1 MRKAFTL
8 VEMLVALVLISL
20 LIGVAVFAFRL
31 QLITIHKAKTEGLNT
46 VIKYTQVRSLIESM
60 KYYVVQE
67 YNMLNLPTKQL
78 HYFFQG
84 DSKHIKFITT
94 NPLYSTSDSLVELSC
109 KGDKLVYKEE
119 PLYGKIDFLQ
129 PDFLDSSDSSI
140 MYKNLSECTF
150 FYQDQDNLQK
160 NDLQNKMPK
169 AVGLKMTQNHKQ
181 QSMYISVKS
190 NDDSVLGR
198 VYNAI
203 YPPE

>member
-78 HYFFQG
+78 HLFFNG
-84 DSKHIKFITT
+84 DQREMKFITT
-94 NPLYSTSDSLVELSC
+94 NPILSSSDALVELVC
-109 KGDKLVYKEE
+109 KDHKLIYKEE
-119 PLYGKIDFLQ
+119 PLFDRIDFLQ
-129 PDFLDSSDSSI
+129 PDLLEDSREIVLYKDLQQCRFS
-140 MYKNLSECTF
+140 YKNVQGVKTGELE
-150 FYQDQDNLQK
+150 NII
-160 NDLQNKMPK
+160 PK
-169 AVGLKMTQNHKQ
+169 AIEIRIEDKFGKIVI
-181 QSMYISVKS
+181 YASVKED
-190 NDDSVLGR
+190 NTRLVGE
-198 VYNAI
+198 I
-203 YPPE
+203 YDAMYPTE